1 MQRRPLN
8 ISAALAI
15 AIERQVEDLIADA
28 KRQCAL
34 QRPTDGEAD
43 RRREFLDVLRSG
55 SEAPGL
61 KIRSANL
68 IPDNFWAFGS
78 GCNRCSRRGR
88 RAADRGYRG
97 ERSGGRRLSIFR
109 GCRRSALS
117 RRVRGNA

>member
-8 ISAALAI
+8 ISAVLAI

-61 KIRSANL
+61 KDPVGELN
-68 IPDNFWAFGS
+68 S
-78 GCNRCSRRGR
+78 GQRLGIWKRLQSLFTTWPSRG
-88 RAADRGYRG
+88 
-97 ERSGGRRLSIFR
+97 
-109 GCRRSALS
+109 
-117 RRVRGNA
+117 